1 MVGTRPR
8 IIVADSDTFIRE
20 SLCLGLGPD
29 FDCLQAAS
37 STEVI
42 SLFKESS
49 IGAVIMTECDGV
61 VDAVEVCR
69 ALRSLKG
76 GAVIPIYIIGE
87 DDEGEAARE
96 AFAAGASDYMLKPVH
111 LGLFS
116 QRLSRDIRIAS
127 KVVSSEV
134 GTLER
139 AQVESELFRQFPDPA
154 LLLGAH
160 GIIMMVNESYE
171 RVFDTKTV
179 VLGRMVTDLLNDFD
193 LTQALNEQM
202 VCTDLTSNARGPVP
216 VRVTCV
222 KMSKGPW
229 KDCIVAFIGEQVS
242 SQSPHPV
249 AVVSSNSA
257 NILVLEDY
265 DVVARS
271 IRRLLERAGHN
282 VCIAT
287 SFDEACKLVSHAVSS
302 GVSFDL
308 AILDVSIPGSAGG
321 SDVLKALRAMQPV
334 LPSIVTSGAWHDPAM
349 SRPADFGFD
358 AVLRKPFSRD
368 ELLDVVNKVLGRKA

>member
-1 MVGTRPR
+1 V
-8 IIVADSDTFIRE
+8 V
-20 SLCLGLGPD
+20 
-29 FDCLQAAS
+29 
-37 STEVI
+37 
-42 SLFKESS
+42 SLFKEAQSD
-49 IGAVIMTECDGV
+49 AVIMTEAEGV

-69 ALRSLKG
+69 ALRSMKG
-76 GAVIPIYIIGE
+76 GAVIPVYIVGE
-87 DDEGEAARE
+87 DDDGEAAGD
-96 AFAAGASDYMLKPVH
+96 AFAAGASDFLLKPVH
-111 LGLFS
+111 LGHFAK
-116 QRLSRDIRIAS
+116 RLARDIRMAS
-127 KVVSSEV
+127 KVVSSES
-134 GTLER
+134 GALEK

-160 GIIMMVNESYE
+160 GIIMMVNEAYE
-171 RVFDTKTV
+171 RVYDAKAV
-179 VLGRMVTDLLNDFD
+179 VLGRMASDLLKDFD

-202 VCTDLTSNARGPVP
+202 VFTDLTSNARGVVS
-216 VRVTCV
+216 VRVSCV
-222 KMSKGPW
+222 KMAKGPW
-229 KDCIVAFIGEQVS
+229 RDCIVAFVGEQVA
-242 SQSPHPV
+242 SQSPH
-249 AVVSSNSA
+249 AAAVSSANSA

-282 VCIAT
+282 VCIAA

-334 LPSIVTSGAWHDPAM
+334 FPSIVTSGAWHDPAM

-368 ELLDVVNKVLGRKA
+368 ELLDVVGRVLGRKA